1 MKKFFLLFFAF
12 LGISQWASSQLVNTQ
27 ANIDTT
33 VVITFE
39 KTIHDYGTIKQ
50 GGDGQCEFP
59 FTNTGTNPLVL
70 SNVRSSCGCTVAE
83 WPKEPILPGKSS
95 SIKVRYD
102 TNRVGTIAKS
112 ITVTSNAKNSSVKLT
127 IKGNVVAK

>member
-1 MKKFFLLFFAF
+1 MKKFFLLLFAF
-12 LGISQWASSQLVNTQ
+12 FGVSQWASSQLVNAQ

-39 KTIHDYGTIKQ
+39 KTIHDYGTILQ
-50 GGDGQCEFP
+50 GGDGQCEFA

-83 WPKEPILPGKSS
+83 WSKEPILPGKSS

-112 ITVTSNAKNSSVKLT
+112 ITVTSNAKNSTVKLT

>member
-1 MKKFFLLFFAF
+1 MKKLFLFIIVF
-12 LGISQWASSQLVNTQ
+12 LSASLWASSQLVNAQ

-39 KTIHDYGTIKQ
+39 KIIHDYGTIKQ
-50 GGDGQCEFP
+50 GGDGQCEFG

-83 WPKEPILPGKSS
+83 WPKEPILPGKS
-95 SIKVRYD
+95 
-102 TNRVGTIAKS
+102 GTIKAKYNTNIMGS
-112 ITVTSNAKNSSVKLT
+112 FTKTITVTSNAKNSPVRLT

>member
-1 MKKFFLLFFAF
+1 MKKFFLLLFAF
-12 LGISQWASSQLVNTQ
+12 LGISQWTSSQLVNTQ

-50 GGDGQCEFP
+50 GGNGQCEFT

-83 WPKEPILPGKSS
+83 WPKEPILPGKSN

-112 ITVTSNAKNSSVKLT
+112 ITVTSNAKNSTVKLT
-127 IKGNVVAK
+127 IKGNVVTK